1 MTRPDRELAAARLP
15 DGRELTVRTADRDDA
30 ATVLALTHEAFTARP
45 VVGPPAEAPS
55 FFGCATM
62 ARVFD
67 LLGDEPLPAGRGEA
81 TVAGWAERYRC
92 SSLGTAQV
100 FDRLSAEARR
110 LAAPDEGAPTLV
122 PTRPGGIAARLAA
135 LRGFV
140 PAPGRLAT
148 ALCSWSVLSRR
159 HLRIRLGAPKRLLLF
174 LLIPTVLALVTL
186 SQPISGP
193 PDGAAVRAGQEQLR
207 AQVARGGP
215 ALEVQLKS
223 LLSPAGSWDQR
234 SAADLVWA
242 LRHEGPAHLP
252 VPLSVLLMVVMTAV
266 FSGTL
271 ISCLEISTERS
282 IYRRERLSHLA
293 IAPYLAAKLPFC
305 LGMTTLQCL
314 LFLLL
319 CWLHPALG
327 RLPLLPVWLTMV
339 AVAWCAVAI
348 GLCLSAAD
356 PAGGRFSVLLAIV
369 AVLPQLIL
377 SGGLG
382 PDFYAGLRPAVR
394 LAADLLPAR
403 HGLEMVCTALFAG
416 LEGEGVRWIPG
427 LVRGV
432 IGFDFGRAV
441 YYSGACT
448 LFVQSLL
455 WLLLCAWFL
464 KRQDAR

>member
-1 MTRPDRELAAARLP
+1 
-15 DGRELTVRTADRDDA
+15 
-30 ATVLALTHEAFTARP
+30 
-45 VVGPPAEAPS
+45 
-55 FFGCATM
+55 
-62 ARVFD
+62 
-67 LLGDEPLPAGRGEA
+67 
-81 TVAGWAERYRC
+81 
-92 SSLGTAQV
+92 
-100 FDRLSAEARR
+100 
-110 LAAPDEGAPTLV
+110 
-122 PTRPGGIAARLAA
+122 
-135 LRGFV
+135 
-140 PAPGRLAT
+140 
-148 ALCSWSVLSRR
+148 
-159 HLRIRLGAPKRLLLF
+159 
-174 LLIPTVLALVTL
+174 
-186 SQPISGP
+186 
-193 PDGAAVRAGQEQLR
+193 
-207 AQVARGGP
+207 
-215 ALEVQLKS
+215 
-223 LLSPAGSWDQR
+223 
-234 SAADLVWA
+234 
-242 LRHEGPAHLP
+242 
-252 VPLSVLLMVVMTAV
+252 MTA
-266 FSGTL
+266 
-271 ISCLEISTERS
+271 
-282 IYRRERLSHLA
+282 
-293 IAPYLAAKLPFC
+293 
-305 LGMTTLQCL
+305 LQCL